1 MITEQDGFT
10 NTFDLTQLCGIYSL
24 LICIQSSALQPCLL
38 NPKKVDRDCLF
49 HHSPSTPN
57 LNLRRTTQE
66 DMKHLNGSE

>member
-1 MITEQDGFT
+1 MVTD
-10 NTFDLTQLCGIYSL
+10 TFGLTQLCGIYSL
-24 LICIQSSALQPCLL
+24 LICIQSSALRPCFL

-57 LNLRRTTQE
+57 VHLRRTTQE

>member
-38 NPKKVDRDCLF
+38 NPKKGGQRLSVSSLTKHTQLKF
-49 HHSPSTPN
+49 KEN
-57 LNLRRTTQE
+57 NIRRHE
-66 DMKHLNGSE
+66 APKRK